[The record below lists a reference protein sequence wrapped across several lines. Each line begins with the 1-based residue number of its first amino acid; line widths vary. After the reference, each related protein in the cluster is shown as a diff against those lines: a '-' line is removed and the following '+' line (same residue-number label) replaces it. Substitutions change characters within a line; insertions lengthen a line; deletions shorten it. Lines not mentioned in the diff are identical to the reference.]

1 MVFPGFY
8 CKAQTHCGKGMV
20 FSINPT
26 AEKTQAQFQSL
37 AIAQNGTG
45 QATPITGGPP
55 AAPPAA
61 PPANSPPVAQPPAA
75 APPAGVVPGQGV
87 VNPDGS
93 CTCHATCT
101 FNAGFPAVGNQGVG
115 SQGGF
120 GGSIPI
126 NMAGLR

>member
-1 MVFPGFY
+1 
-8 CKAQTHCGKGMV
+8 MV

-45 QATPITGGPP
+45 SATPITGGQP
-55 AAPPAA
+55 AAPPAGQ
-61 PPANSPPVAQPPAA
+61 PPAAQPPAGS
-75 APPAGVVPGQGV
+75 PPAAQPPAGGVVPGQGV
-87 VNPDGS
+87 LNPDGS

-101 FNAGFPAVGNQGVG
+101 FDAGFPAVGNQGIG
-115 SQGGF
+115 SRGGI